1 MVDLD
6 RLNHEIVKAVIEPS
20 RQLRLVYEHPGPT
33 DLMRVAADTGA
44 DVLIVG
50 SRSVDSDIVCRL
62 LETHP
67 RLKTLAVNNDGQNG
81 DLYEW
86 RPRRKHLGELSP
98 QTLLD
103 AILDNVQGDC
113 RELVD

>member
-6 RLNHEIVKAVIEPS
+6 RLNHEIVKAVIEPKPE
-20 RQLRLVYEHPGPT
+20 LLLVYEHSGRT

-50 SRSVDSDIVCRL
+50 SRSIDTDIVCRL
-62 LETHP
+62 LESHP

-98 QTLLD
+98 RTLLD
-103 AILDNVQGDC
+103 AILENVEDDC
-113 RELVD
+113 RELVP